1 MRKVLRSR
9 FLVLGAVL
17 GSGLL
22 SAQAPPATEIFLAP
36 LTTAGAKVTVGRPIN
51 ITNNP
56 GYDNQPQFL
65 ADSSGVF
72 FSSMR
77 DGVQTDI
84 YRYDIAA
91 KRDVQVT
98 NTTENEYSPT
108 LTPDGQTFSTV
119 RGAQQKLWRF
129 TMDGTDAGLAW
140 THMGLIGYHVWISPS
155 QMATFVLGANR
166 EPNTL
171 QLLDL
176 RTGGGEVIEKSIGRS
191 LLMRPGTG
199 TVSFVHKPQGSPW
212 VIRELNPK
220 TKQITTLTPTVEGSE
235 DLAWTPDGAIVMGQK
250 GKLMMWSP
258 STRPEQSRGARSGQA
273 GWTEIADLTKQ
284 GVENITR
291 LTVSPDGRWIAIVS
305 QAAVTR

>member
-1 MRKVLRSR
+1 MVLRAGC
-9 FLVLGAVL
+9 LVLGVVLAAGCEVL
-17 GSGLL
+17 G
-22 SAQAPPATEIFLAP
+22 AQAPPATEIFLAP
-36 LTTAGAKVTVGRPIN
+36 LTVSGGKVAVGRPVN

-65 ADSSGVF
+65 ADSSGLL
-72 FSSMR
+72 FSSQR
-77 DGVQTDI
+77 DGTQTDI
-84 YRYDIAA
+84 YRYEIAA
-91 KRDVQVT
+91 KRTVQVT
-98 NTTENEYSPT
+98 HTAENEYSPT

-140 THMGLIGYHVWISPS
+140 THMGLIGYHVWISPT

-176 RTGGGEVIEKSIGRS
+176 RTGAGEIIEKSIGRS
-191 LLMRPGTG
+191 LLIRPGKG
-199 TVSFVHKPQGSPW
+199 TVSFVHKPQGGPW
-212 VIRELNPK
+212 VIRELDPR
-220 TKQITTLTPTVEGSE
+220 TKQITTLTTTPEGSE

-250 GKLMMWSP
+250 GKLLLWRP
-258 STRPEQSRGARSGQA
+258 SGAA
-273 GWTEIADLTKQ
+273 EPAWTEIADLTKQ

-291 LTVSPDGRWIAIVS
+291 LTVSPDGKWIAIVS
-305 QAAVTR
+305 QAAAR

>member
-1 MRKVLRSR
+1 MTKVLGARCW
-9 FLVLGAVL
+9 VLGAVL
-17 GSGLL
+17 GAGFTVLG
-22 SAQAPPATEIFLAP
+22 AQAPPATEIFLAP
-36 LTTAGAKVTVGRPIN
+36 LTINGAKVTVGRPVN

-65 ADSSGVF
+65 ADSSGLL

-84 YRYDIAA
+84 YRYDIGG
-91 KRDVQVT
+91 KTVVQVT
-98 NTTENEYSPT
+98 RTAENEYSPT

-140 THMGLIGYHVWISPS
+140 AHMGLIGYHVWISPS

-176 RTGGGEVIEKSIGRS
+176 RTGAGDVIEKSIGRS
-191 LLMRPGTG
+191 LLIRPGTG

-212 VIRELNPK
+212 VIRELDPR
-220 TKQITTLTPTVEGSE
+220 TKEIITLTPTVEGSE

-250 GKLMMWSP
+250 GKLLMW
-258 STRPEQSRGARSGQA
+258 RSGA
-273 GWTEIADLTKQ
+273 AAWTEIADLTKQ

-291 LTVSPDGRWIAIVS
+291 LTVSPDGKWIAIVS
-305 QAAVTR
+305 QAAAR

>member
-1 MRKVLRSR
+1 MTQAQR
-9 FLVLGAVL
+9 VLGAACWVL
-17 GSGLL
+17 GAGFTVLG
-22 SAQAPPATEIFLAP
+22 AQAPPATEIFLAP
-36 LTTAGAKVTVGRPIN
+36 LTISGGKVAVGRPFN
-51 ITNNP
+51 VTNNP

-65 ADSSGVF
+65 SDSTGLLFASQ
-72 FSSMR
+72 R

-84 YRYDIAA
+84 YRYDIAE
-91 KRDVQVT
+91 KRTVQVT
-98 NTTENEYSPT
+98 YTTENEYSPT

-140 THMGLIGYHVWISPS
+140 THMGLIGYHVWISPT

-171 QLLDL
+171 QVLDL
-176 RTGGGEVIEKSIGRS
+176 RTGAGDVIEKGIGRS
-191 LLMRPGTG
+191 LLIRPGRG

-212 VIRELNPK
+212 VIRELDPQ

-250 GKLMMWSP
+250 GKLMLWRP
-258 STRPEQSRGARSGQA
+258 STPSTSSGQA
-273 GWTEIADLTKQ
+273 GWTEIADLTKM

-291 LTVSPDGRWIAIVS
+291 LTVSPDGKWIALVS
-305 QAAVTR
+305 QAAAR

>member
-1 MRKVLRSR
+1 MKKVLGSR
-9 FLVLGAVL
+9 FWVLGAVL
-17 GSGLL
+17 GSGFLGSWFLGSGFL

-36 LTTAGAKVTVGRPIN
+36 LTTSGGKVTVGRPVN

-65 ADSSGVF
+65 ADSSCVL

-84 YRYDIAA
+84 YRYEIAS
-91 KRDVQVT
+91 KRVVQVT

-129 TMDGTDAGLAW
+129 TMDGTDAGLAVA
-140 THMGLIGYHVWISPS
+140 HMGLIGYHVWVSPT
-155 QMATFVLGANR
+155 QVATFVLGANR
-166 EPNTL
+166 EPNTM

-176 RTGGGEVIEKSIGRS
+176 RTGSGEVLEKSIGRS
-191 LLMRPGTG
+191 LLIRPGHG

-220 TKQITTLTPTVEGSE
+220 TKQMTTLTTTVEGSE
-235 DLAWTPDGAIVMGQK
+235 DLAWTPDGKIVMGQK
-250 GKLMMWSP
+250 GKLMMWS
-258 STRPEQSRGARSGQA
+258 SGQKD
-273 GWTEIADLTKQ
+273 WTDMADLTKQ

-291 LTVSPDGRWIAIVS
+291 LTVSPDGRWIALVS
-305 QAAVTR
+305 QAAVSR

>member
-1 MRKVLRSR
+1 MTKAR
-9 FLVLGAVL
+9 LVRGAVCVVL
-17 GSGLL
+17 SAWCTAL

-36 LTTAGAKVTVGRPIN
+36 LTSNGGKVTVGRPIN

-65 ADSSGVF
+65 ADSSGLL
-72 FSSMR
+72 FSSQR

-84 YRYDIAA
+84 YRYDIVS
-91 KRDVQVT
+91 KRLVQVT
-98 NTTENEYSPT
+98 NTTDNEYSPT

-140 THMGLIGYHVWISPS
+140 AHMGLIGYHVWISPT

-176 RTGGGEVIEKSIGRS
+176 RTGGSEVIEKSIGRS
-191 LLMRPGTG
+191 LLMRPGHR
-199 TVSFVHKPQGSPW
+199 TVSFVHKPQGGPW

-220 TKQITTLTPTVEGSE
+220 TREITTLTPTVEGSE
-235 DLAWTPDGAIVMGQK
+235 DLSWTPDGAIVMGQK
-250 GKLMMWSP
+250 GKLMLWRP
-258 STRPEQSRGARSGQA
+258 STSAAQT
-273 GWTEIADLTKQ
+273 GWIEIADLTKQ

-305 QAAVTR
+305 QAAVAR

>member
-1 MRKVLRSR
+1 MRKVLGSR
-9 FLVLGAVL
+9 FWVLGAVL
-17 GSGLL
+17 GSGFL

-36 LTTAGAKVTVGRPIN
+36 VTTAGAKVTVGRPIN

-65 ADSSGVF
+65 ADSSGVL

-91 KRDVQVT
+91 KRVVQVT

-140 THMGLIGYHVWISPS
+140 THMGLIGYHVWISPT

-176 RTGGGEVIEKSIGRS
+176 RTGSGEVIEKSIGRS

-235 DLAWTPDGAIVMGQK
+235 DLTWTPDGAVVMGQK
-250 GKLMMWSP
+250 GKLMMWKPGP
-258 STRPEQSRGARSGQA
+258 STGSGQA

-305 QAAVTR
+305 QAAVAR